1 MIYYD
6 IKYVIIGGLR
16 FYDWKEIK
24 DVLVY
29 LWVIVNFVDIVSLF
43 RIINILRRGIGKVI
57 IDSLLNVS
65 F

>member
-16 FYDWKEIK
+16 FYEWKEIK

-29 LWVIVNFVDIVSLF
+29 LWVIFNLVDIVSLF
-43 RIINILRRGIGKVI
+43 RIFNILRRGIGKI
-57 IDSLLNVS
+57 IIEILLNVS